1 MQPDNTLNQI
11 FEKLVQE
18 LDKEKIRFSIA
29 GAFAVSLYASPRATS
44 DIDLVTFLD
53 KGSREKVVSILDK
66 KFKLLQSNQQTMPMR
81 FFELWRNIVKIKN
94 TSPIIVPID
103 FIIIPNDYLP
113 SVLDRSV
120 ILRIGNSDVR
130 FLSKEDLVLM
140 KLDSTRAKDIDDI
153 ERIIKGPEKIDY
165 DYINSWAKKYSL
177 HIEILDKIRKDIKMD
192 SGPEL

>member
-18 LDKEKIRFSIA
+18 LDKQKIKFSIA

-53 KGSREKVVSILDK
+53 KGSKEKVVSILDK
-66 KFKLLQSNQQTMPMR
+66 NFKLLQSNQKTIPMR
-81 FFELWRNIVKIKN
+81 FYEIWRNIVKIEN
-94 TSPIIVPID
+94 TSSIIVPID
-103 FIIIPNDYLP
+103 FIIVPNDYLP
-113 SVLDRSV
+113 GVLDRSV
-120 ILRIGNSDVR
+120 ILRIDNSDIR
-130 FLSKEDLVLM
+130 FLSKEDLILM

-153 ERIIKGPEKIDY
+153 ERIIKGPERIDY
-165 DYINSWAKKYSL
+165 DYINGWAKKYSL
-177 HIEILDKIRKDIKMD
+177 HTEILDKFRKDKKMD